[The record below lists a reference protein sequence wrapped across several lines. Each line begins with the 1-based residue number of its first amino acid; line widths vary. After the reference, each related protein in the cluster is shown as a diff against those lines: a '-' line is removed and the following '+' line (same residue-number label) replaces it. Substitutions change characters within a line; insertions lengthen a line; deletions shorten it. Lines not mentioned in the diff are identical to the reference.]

1 MHSGILSLADLNPGE
16 SGYVHGLSV
25 TGPIRR
31 RLFDL
36 GLVPGTKVQALFTSP
51 SGDPVAYAIRGAVI
65 ALRHEGARQILIHSL
80 PQGGPKHV

>member
-1 MHSGILSLADLNPGE
+1 MGAVLADLKPGE
-16 SGYVHGLSV
+16 SGYILTLTA

-51 SGDPVAYAIRGAVI
+51 SGDPVAYAIRGAVV
-65 ALRHEGARQILIHSL
+65 ALRLEGARQVMLRD
-80 PQGGPKHV
+80 